1 MLAVQPLDRV
11 QCKRH
16 HNRTEQGNARMA
28 DANEDPEIAAA
39 RLEAALERI
48 AKVAAAPLEPAHI
61 DIVPPMEPNI
71 VELVD
76 RIDSLIDRLRE
87 ALATK

>member
-1 MLAVQPLDRV
+1 
-11 QCKRH
+11 
-16 HNRTEQGNARMA
+16 MA
-28 DANEDPEIAAA
+28 DANEDPDIAAA

-48 AKVAAAPLEPAHI
+48 AKIAAAPPEPAHI

-87 ALATK
+87 ALTTK